1 MIKKEEGVLTTLSKG
16 INSLT
21 RDNTIGGMRF
31 VEDVEERFAEKERLK
46 KARMEHLKN
55 SLGMSENLVPEEA
68 FKENRKIEHL
78 EKSLNMEK
86 MSDPKKAFKRDVK
99 TEDREKNNK
108 SVQKTIDD
116 RGDME
121 R

>member
-31 VEDVEERFAEKERLK
+31 VEEIEERVAEKVK
-46 KARMEHLKN
+46 NARMEHLRN
-55 SLGMSENLVPEEA
+55 SLGMNEKSVSEDA
-68 FKENRKIEHL
+68 FKGNLKIENTKIGHL
-78 EKSLNMEK
+78 EKSLNMKK
-86 MSDPKKAFKRDVK
+86 MSDPKKAFKKDEEK
-99 TEDREKNNK
+99 TDNKED
-108 SVQKTIDD
+108 I
-116 RGDME
+116 E